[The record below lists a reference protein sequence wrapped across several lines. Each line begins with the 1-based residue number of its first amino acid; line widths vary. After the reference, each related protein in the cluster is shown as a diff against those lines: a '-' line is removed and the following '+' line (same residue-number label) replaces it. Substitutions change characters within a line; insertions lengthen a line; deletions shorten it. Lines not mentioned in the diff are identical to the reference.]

1 VDYLDLPGM
10 ITTGIAPSTN
20 NLRVL
25 AELTTV
31 PDACPHCPN
40 SLFGLKP
47 HGTKSQ
53 FVKDAPTRGKTVEIA
68 VKRRRYRCPVCG
80 RTCLQPFA
88 GVDERWGMTL
98 RLVELVERESL
109 LKPFNQVAQESGVAP
124 STVRAIFREYVARLE
139 QGTAFE
145 TPRVLGLDGVY
156 IRRKERLVMTDIER
170 RQVVQITASIKERSV
185 AQALFRLPERRRVEV
200 VTLDMS
206 ASLRRAVLHALP
218 WAVIV
223 VDRFH
228 IQRMA
233 NQAVDRVRRRIH
245 LGMTRYDRRLVMRD
259 PRLLRKH
266 RDQLKKMGK
275 LDVVEE
281 WLGRLPELRTVYDLK
296 EEFFEVWHS
305 SCSLSAWRRYEAWE
319 RSVPEELRGREAF
332 GPLLTAVMNWSDEVF
347 NFFDH
352 RFTNAYTESANG
364 LIKTVQREGRRCDF
378 ETVRAKVLYGGAL
391 RREGQPDNPEES
403 DATRAA

>member
-1 VDYLDLPGM
+1 VDYLDLQGM
-10 ITTGIAPSTN
+10 KTTGRVPSTDS
-20 NLRVL
+20 LRVL

-31 PDACPHCPN
+31 PGACPHCPN
-40 SLFGLKP
+40 SLFGLKA

-53 FVKDAPTRGKTVEIA
+53 TIKDAPMRGRTVEIV

-98 RLVELVERESL
+98 RLVEFVERESL
-109 LKPFNQVAQESGVAP
+109 LKPFNQVAQETGVAP

-139 QGTAFE
+139 EEVCFE

-156 IRRKERLVMTDIER
+156 IRRKERLVLTDIER
-170 RQVVQITASIKERSV
+170 RRVVQIAAGVKERSV
-185 AQALFRLPERRRVEV
+185 AQALFRLPERKRVEI
-200 VTLDMS
+200 VTMDMS
-206 ASLRRAVLHALP
+206 ASLRRAVLYALP

-281 WLGRLPELRTVYDLK
+281 WLDRLPELRSAYDLK
-296 EEFFEVWHS
+296 EAFFEVWYS
-305 SCSLSAWRRYEAWE
+305 SCSVFAWRRYEAWE
-319 RSVPEELRGREAF
+319 KSVPEELRGREAF
-332 GPLLTAVMNWSDEVF
+332 GPLLTAVVNWGDEIF

-352 RFTNAYTESANG
+352 RFTNAYTESANN

-378 ETVRAKVLYGGAL
+378 DTVRAKVLYSGAIK
-391 RREGQPDNPEES
+391 REGQPDDPEES

>member
-1 VDYLDLPGM
+1 MDYLDLTGM
-10 ITTGIAPSTN
+10 KTTGIIPSTN

-25 AELTTV
+25 AELTTE
-31 PDACPHCPN
+31 PGACPHCPN
-40 SLFGLKP
+40 SLFKLKP
-47 HGTKSQ
+47 HGTKTQ
-53 FVKDAPTRGKTVEIA
+53 VIADAPARGKTVEIA

-80 RTCLQPFA
+80 RTCLQPFV
-88 GVDERWGMTL
+88 GVDERWGMTE
-98 RLVELVERESL
+98 RLVEFVKNESL
-109 LKPFNQVAQESGVAP
+109 LKPFNQAAEETGVAP
-124 STVRAIFREYVARLE
+124 STVRAIFREHVAELE
-139 QGTAFE
+139 RTMTFE

-156 IRRKERLVMTDIER
+156 VRRKERLVMTDIER
-170 RQVVQITASIKERSV
+170 RRVVQMTASIKERSV
-185 AQALFRLPERRRVEV
+185 AQALLRLPERRRVEV

-266 RDQLKKMGK
+266 RDQLKRMGK

-281 WLGRLPELRTVYDLK
+281 WLDRLPELKAAYDLK
-296 EEFFEVWHS
+296 EAFFEVWYS
-305 SCSLSAWRRYEAWE
+305 SCSTTAWHRYDAWE
-319 RSVPEELRGREAF
+319 RSVPEEMRTKETF
-332 GPLLTAVMNWSDEVF
+332 GPLLTAVMNWGDEVM

-352 RFTNAYTESANG
+352 RFTNAYAESANN

-378 ETVRAKVLYGGAL
+378 ETVRAKVLYGGAV
-391 RREGQPDNPEES
+391 RRERQPDGPEES
-403 DATRAA
+403 DTTRAA